1 LETRTEESI
10 PSQVKNSGQ
19 NARDEASDKLGNGRT
34 VYATT
39 TYRADID
46 GLRAIAVLLVVL
58 FHGGSSVF
66 TSGFIGVDVFFVI
79 SGYLITSIVLKDL
92 AANRFSFG
100 RFYARRAWRLQPA
113 MIAVYV
119 VTLIT
124 AALVYLP
131 SDFVDYLKSGKY
143 ASMFL
148 ANQYFARTT
157 TAYAADD
164 ASSLLLLH
172 TWSLAIEWQW
182 YFLLPAGLVILHK
195 RVSAFALR
203 IIAPSAAVIAAGV
216 ALTLSAYHPDDNYY
230 SFVSRIFEL
239 TIGSCVVILRGDV
252 LKLSRAMAS
261 FIGVIALAVIVLCA
275 TKTGILRGFPDYHA
289 VLVCLATGVLLIKD
303 VGEKGIHGW
312 LISSLVP
319 RTLGQISYSLYLW
332 HWPLLALTA
341 YLGLSS
347 AKYSQM
353 VYYAGSFLLAFVSYA
368 VIEKPLRRVKLRFL
382 PTLLILVITPA
393 VVFSVAYKIADSK
406 DGFPRRFGLE
416 YAESQKKLA
425 DYELKNRRY
434 CIDGVTD
441 ESDPRCVIGAV
452 HSANRALMIG
462 DSFSNQYMAFMDVL
476 GKDAGVSV
484 TALSTSACLALP
496 DIYLYNWWKSKD
508 TIYTACH
515 DRAVEFFNLVKT
527 NGYKYVILGQIWPN
541 YAGDSVVYSLTDERS
556 LELSRKRVE
565 DSMRAALDLIIQ
577 TGATPVIVK
586 AVQVMPSGVNECLS
600 QRLKMRELMG
610 SSEASAHCVS
620 TPESP
625 KNADWFETLFVDLKR
640 DFPSIRF
647 VDPKDV
653 QCEQGSCKT
662 VLDGVPVYRDIG
674 HITDFASR
682 KFGEQYL
689 RAFGNPLR

>member
-1 LETRTEESI
+1 METRTEESI
-10 PSQVKNSGQ
+10 PSQVKNSGH
-19 NARDEASDKLGNGRT
+19 NARGEASDKLGNDRA
-34 VYATT
+34 VYATPS
-39 TYRADID
+39 YRADVD
-46 GLRAIAVLLVVL
+46 GLRAIAVLLVLL

-66 TSGFIGVDVFFVI
+66 TSGFVGVDVFFVI
-79 SGYLITSIVLKDL
+79 SGNLITSIVLKDL

-113 MIAVYV
+113 MITVYV
-119 VTLIT
+119 ATLMI
-124 AALVYLP
+124 AVLVYLP
-131 SDFVDYLKSGKY
+131 PDFVDYLKSSKY

-164 ASSLLLLH
+164 SASLLLLH

-203 IIAPSAAVIAAGV
+203 IIAPSVAVIAAGV
-216 ALTLSAYHPDDNYY
+216 ALTLSAHQPDDNYY

-239 TIGSCVVILRGDV
+239 TIGSCVVILRADL
-252 LKLSRAMAS
+252 LKVSRAVAS
-261 FIGVIALAVIVLCA
+261 LVGLVALGVIVFCG
-275 TKTGILRGFPDYHA
+275 TRSGILRGFPDYHTI
-289 VLVCLATGVLLIKD
+289 LVCLATGVLLIKD
-303 VGEKGIHGW
+303 VGQKGIHGW

-319 RTLGQISYSLYLW
+319 RTLGKISYSLYLW

-347 AKYSQM
+347 AKYSQL
-353 VYYAGSFLLAFVSYA
+353 VYYVGAFLLAFVSYA
-368 VIEKPLRRVKLRFL
+368 LIEKPLRRVKLRFL

-406 DGFPRRFGLE
+406 NGFPQRFGSG

-441 ESDPRCVIGAV
+441 ESDPRCVVGDV
-452 HSANRALMIG
+452 HSENRALMIG

-508 TIYTACH
+508 TLYYKCH
-515 DRAVEFFNLVKT
+515 DTAVEFYKQIQT
-527 NGYKYVILGQIWPN
+527 NHYKYVVLGQIWDS
-541 YAGDSVVYSLTDERS
+541 YSGDSVVHNLQDKRTV
-556 LELSRKRVE
+556 ELSRKRLV
-565 DSMRAALDLIIQ
+565 DSMRNALDLIVG
-577 TGATPVIVK
+577 TGAIPVIIK
-586 AVQVMPSGVNECLS
+586 AVEPMPPGVNECLS
-600 QRLKMRELMG
+600 QHLKMRELMG
-610 SSEASAHCVS
+610 STGASARCVS
-620 TPESP
+620 MPQSP
-625 KNADWFETLFVDLKR
+625 SDASWFEGLFVQLKR
-640 DFPSIRF
+640 DYPSIRF
-647 VDPKDV
+647 IDPKAV
-653 QCEQGSCKT
+653 QCEQGVCKT

-674 HITDFASR
+674 HVTDFASHR
-682 KFGEQYL
+682 FGEEYL
-689 RAFGNPLR
+689 QAFGNPLR